1 MMVLLFLL
9 GIGILYI
16 GLGELGR
23 EIMDLVVVIQVY
35 LILQHHILLI

>member
-16 GLGELGR
+16 GLGELDR

-35 LILQHHILLI
+35 LIHQHLILLI